1 MIWKDIGVINVGL
14 NSKIK
19 DVTRLD
25 VQLPKERYR
34 QMWDSTQDL
43 KEEFGV

>member
-25 VQLPKERYR
+25 VQLRYR